1 MFARATALLIAS
13 TFLAAPAFAQS
24 LPGGTTFVLRDV
36 SQADAYYSTRA
47 GMIGLTCTAGP
58 EGLSDNGGGMY
69 GGPAMCSDGQSYYFY
84 QAVID
89 VLSGQV
95 PSGGKPLA
103 SVGATPAELP
113 ALDAG
118 TMFVVDAIHPEDA
131 YFSTKAEMEGL
142 TCTATDVLTIS
153 VQGTTEYGGPA
164 VCSNGASYYF
174 YRAALTPIGSNP
186 DYGAIAYDSQDPYA
200 YGGGDGRFTGPWL
213 PKKTMV
219 IILEVSPNDAF
230 YAASS
235 SLQGQLCTVLGKDG
249 LVASGDG
256 WMGGKLKCS
265 GVKIPFYQVAVQ
277 AVAP

>member
-1 MFARATALLIAS
+1 MLARFAAVMIAS

-24 LPGGTTFVLRDV
+24 LPAGTTFVLRDV
-36 SQADAYYSTRA
+36 SQADAYYSSRA

-89 VLSGQV
+89 VLSGQA
-95 PSGGKPLA
+95 PSLGKPLA
-103 SVGATPAELP
+103 TVSGAPAELP
-113 ALDAG
+113 ALEAG
-118 TMFVVDAIHPEDA
+118 TVFIVDAIHPEDA

-142 TCTATDVLTIS
+142 TCTATDLLTIS

-186 DYGAIAYDSQDPYA
+186 DYGAVA
-200 YGGGDGRFTGPWL
+200 YGSYGSSGGDGRFTGPWL
-213 PKKTMV
+213 PKKTTV

-235 SLQGQLCTVLGKDG
+235 SLQGQLCTVIGKDG

-277 AVAP
+277 AVGP